1 MLPTDKVL
9 RHKVNKEIFGWN
21 KPLAESSNIEEITLV
36 EAYPEQFVPEKQ
48 KSRKTSLQLESLVE
62 EPPVI
67 VNEQL
72 NIDAS
77 RNLPQ

>member
-9 RHKVNKEIFGWN
+9 RHKITKAIFGWN
-21 KPLAESSNIEEITLV
+21 KALAESSNIEEITLV
-36 EAYPEQFVPEKQ
+36 EAYPEQFLPQKQ

-62 EPPVI
+62 EPPTI
-67 VNEQL
+67 TNEQL

-77 RNLPQ
+77 RNLP

>member
-21 KPLAESSNIEEITLV
+21 KSLAESSNIEEITLV